1 MVSLFNMLCA
11 QQHQW
16 VVMRHAAFFFFFF
29 QQRKYGARVLTV
41 RGNDLLVFTSF
52 SYHKLNISHLD
63 EWNTLLGGE
72 CSTFYWIKTRLSLTD
87 NYSRYRSNKAQH
99 PRGKKGHLLYI
110 TTNLP
115 HQNLHPQEK
124 RCRFVDKSK
133 IEIQWPLKEMEME
146 TEELWKLKNKIK

>member
-63 EWNTLLGGE
+63 E
-72 CSTFYWIKTRLSLTD
+72 
-87 NYSRYRSNKAQH
+87 
-99 PRGKKGHLLYI
+99 
-110 TTNLP
+110 
-115 HQNLHPQEK
+115 
-124 RCRFVDKSK
+124 
-133 IEIQWPLKEMEME
+133 
-146 TEELWKLKNKIK
+146 

>member
-16 VVMRHAAFFFFFF
+16 VVMRHAAFFFFFPTKKIWSVCLNSKR
-29 QQRKYGARVLTV
+29 QW
-41 RGNDLLVFTSF
+41 LVS
-52 SYHKLNISHLD
+52 IHLIQLSQI
-63 EWNTLLGGE
+63 EHQPFGWVKHFIGGE

-124 RCRFVDKSK
+124 CCRFVDKSK